1 MNFTGLGPYKWKYKT
16 DRPLTED
23 ERRNRLDKEHT
34 ASREPNDDLSVARI
48 NSTYMEL
55 VDRWYA
61 DKGHAVIYG
70 IIGAAPMLA
79 LVAIGIQTAKEM
91 AANISPGEILF
102 LSLMLLFCTS
112 FLLGFLYLSC
122 FEAFRRTH
130 YPIRLNRKN
139 RMIYAFRPNGTIIR
153 VPWDNLF
160 VCEGSH
166 YVPLMGRRFY
176 DIRAHIL
183 DKDGVTV
190 RETFALGYPFFG
202 DEDRILPLWEYI
214 RRYMEDDKGVKKNHE
229 TTDLCMPVGERR
241 EGLYFGI
248 VRGFGI
254 AAFSPYIAQPLMSPF
269 WAVITWGRLI
279 AMYTSRVPHWP
290 EDIETE
296 CRVDENDP
304 YRKDWRDNGKFTFI
318 EGPWPVICFVI
329 GSTIAITAI
338 YLTITSMANAM

>member
-34 ASREPNDDLSVARI
+34 ASREPNDDLSVIRI

-61 DKGHAVIYG
+61 DKGHAVVYG
-70 IIGAAPMLA
+70 VIGAAPF
-79 LVAIGIQTAKEM
+79 VFGTA
-91 AANISPGEILF
+91 
-102 LSLMLLFCTS
+102 LMLSATLEKNDTFAIFFGSFIAFLFSLIVLS
-112 FLLGFLYLSC
+112 FCYLIH
-122 FEAFRRTH
+122 FEAFRKAH
-130 YPIRLNRKN
+130 YPIRVNRKN
-139 RMIYAFRPNGTIIR
+139 RMVYAFRPNGTIIR

-166 YVPLMGRRFY
+166 YVPLMGRKFY

-214 RRYMEDDKGVKKNHE
+214 RRYMEDDKGVKNNYE
-229 TTDLCMPVGERR
+229 ATDLCMPVGERR

-248 VRGFGI
+248 VRSFGI

-304 YRKDWRDNGKFTFI
+304 YRKDWSDNKEFTFI
-318 EGPWPVICFVI
+318 EGPWPVICFVA
-329 GSTIAITAI
+329 GSAIAVAAIYWTIA
-338 YLTITSMANAM
+338 SMVSAM